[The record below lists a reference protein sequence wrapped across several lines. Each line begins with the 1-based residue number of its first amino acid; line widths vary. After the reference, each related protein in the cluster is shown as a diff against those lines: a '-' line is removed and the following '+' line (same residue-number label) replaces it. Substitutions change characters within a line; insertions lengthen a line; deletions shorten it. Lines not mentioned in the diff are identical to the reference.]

1 LGPALRLYRIRHS
14 TNVERV
20 TLALAHKGVET
31 ESVWIDPDDRGE
43 IVAVSGQPLVPVIV
57 DRGRVVFDSTAI
69 LEYLEEKYPDPPLY
83 PADEVERVL
92 MRLFIDWFN
101 RVWKRPPNEI
111 EAELEKSAPDA
122 ARIEELG
129 AQMAAWLGW
138 FEVLLSDQDYLFGRF
153 SAADCAAFPFLKYA
167 LRREPDDDELFHR
180 VLELYQ
186 PLGDG
191 HANVAAWIRRVDAH
205 PRAG

>member
-1 LGPALRLYRIRHS
+1 VIRLYRMRYS

-20 TLALAHKGVET
+20 ALALAHKGLQT
-31 ESVWIDPDDRGE
+31 ESVWIEADDRRE
-43 IVAVSGQPLVPVIV
+43 VMAVSGQPLVPVIV

-69 LEYLEEKYPDPPLY
+69 LEYLDEKYPDPPLY
-83 PADEVERVL
+83 PAEKVERVR
-92 MRLFIDWFN
+92 MRIFIDWFN
-101 RVWKRPPNEI
+101 KVWKRAPNEI
-111 EAELEKSAPDA
+111 EAELGRPEPDA
-122 ARIEELG
+122 ARIEELA

-138 FEVLLSDQDYLFGRF
+138 FEALLADQDYLFKTF

-167 LRREPDDDELFHR
+167 LKRERGDDEPFHR
-180 VLELYQ
+180 FLELYQ
-186 PLGDG
+186 PLDDD

>member
-1 LGPALRLYRIRHS
+1 VPSIRLYRIAYS

-20 TLALAHKGVET
+20 TLALAHKGLEA
-31 ESVWIDPDDRGE
+31 ESVWIDPEDRGE
-43 IVAVSGQPLVPVIV
+43 VIAVSGQPLVPVIV
-57 DRGRVVFDSTAI
+57 DRGEVVPDSTAI

-83 PADEVERVL
+83 PADTVERVR
-92 MRLFIDWFN
+92 MRIFIDWFN

-111 EAELEKSAPDA
+111 EAELGKPEPDA
-122 ARIEELG
+122 AKIEELG

-138 FEVLLSDQDYLFGRF
+138 FEVMLANQDYLFGTF

-180 VLELYQ
+180 LLELYQ
-186 PLGDG
+186 PLGDD
-191 HANVAAWIRRVDAH
+191 HPSVAAWITRVDAH